1 MNDAL
6 ALTMPAPVIGAECC
20 GLCKFVW
27 SHPDGSARCRRHP
40 PVALILAS
48 RTPEGK
54 VSHVGTMSDWP
65 PVATDQICGEFKRRV
80 LVN

>member
-20 GLCKFVW
+20 GSCKFVW

-48 RTPEGK
+48 RTP
-54 VSHVGTMSDWP
+54 
-65 PVATDQICGEFKRRV
+65 DQICGEFKRRV